1 MAEGAGESVNRR
13 KSATRLRG
21 VAACLVEQ
29 EPCAPL
35 AGACATRAS
44 RVVVRASYVRRT
56 PHAPALA
63 SARKRGSARDALLV
77 SRALTGGARR
87 CPGSSLLY
95 GILPVT
101 AAHAPFWRTNCFVTL
116 MRLLGE
122 TTKRISSGVGR
133 PSA

>member
-13 KSATRLRG
+13 KRATRLRG
-21 VAACLVEQ
+21 FAACLVEQ
-29 EPCAPL
+29 ERCAPL
-35 AGACATRAS
+35 AGACASRAS
-44 RVVVRASYVRRT
+44 RVVVRVSYVWRT

-63 SARKRGSARDALLV
+63 SARKRGSARDALC
-77 SRALTGGARR
+77 GARR